1 MNNRAFRSLSAAEK
15 RDRLSRIIR
24 SRTGDALNQRERA
37 IILNAVDPAAQY
49 NIRICTDAASFEKA
63 VTLRQVH
70 VLAGSFE
77 KHTAT
82 TGRTLFGSF
91 SFGSSELKTDAM
103 KRSSGRIQK
112 AALLD
117 TERPAAALVETRNI
131 GYDDLSVLMD
141 TREIVLYIPLVAA
154 ERAG

>member
-15 RDRLSRIIR
+15 RDRLSRVIH
-24 SRTGDALNQRERA
+24 SRVGDALNQRERT

-49 NIRICTDAASFEKA
+49 SICICTDAASFEKA

-70 VLAGSFE
+70 VLTERFE
-77 KHTAT
+77 KHTTT
-82 TGRTLFGSF
+82 TGRALLGSF

-103 KRSSGRIQK
+103 KSSSGKTHK
-112 AALLD
+112 ATLHDA
-117 TERPAAALVETRNI
+117 ERPAAALVETRNI

-141 TREIVLYIPLVAA
+141 AREIVLYLPPAAA
-154 ERAG
+154 EQAG